1 MKKLATAILLLFF
14 SNAANSQI
22 TIVTGDF
29 ATGGDTLRVST
40 TNSAPANTSLATN
53 GLNALWDYSA
63 LVPASQDID
72 TFLSV
77 ASTGAIYSIYFANFG
92 FNSNRANIAARGLD
106 LSAAG
111 GAVPITDVYNFF
123 YNSSAN
129 YKQVGFGAN
138 ISGVSTPVP
147 YGNKDIVYNFP
158 CNYGNVDSSDS
169 NYSINVPSQ
178 GYAEGQQHRVNHVDG
193 WGTVITPFG
202 TFNALRVVSELTGS
216 DSVFISSFGF
226 GFSFPRTK
234 TREYKW
240 LTTNGDIPVLQINV
254 NVNGQNETV
263 TSIRYR
269 DIYRDLTVGLT
280 NNSQPIDA
288 RILPNPSS
296 GGTVTIELSNLKN
309 GQCEIGVYAINGT
322 LLKNITKNAVEG
334 RIALDELN
342 EMASGYYTINVRGE
356 LGTAS
361 LNWLKK

>member
-1 MKKLATAILLLFF
+1 MLLTF
-14 SNAANSQI
+14 SGYSFSQI
-22 TIVTGDF
+22 SIGTGDF
-29 ATGGDTLRVST
+29 AASGDTLRVSI
-40 TNSAPANTSLATN
+40 TNVAPANTSLSTN
-53 GLNALWDYSA
+53 GVNALWDYSG
-63 LVPASQDID
+63 LVPASQDLDSILAV
-72 TFLSV
+72 T
-77 ASTGAIYSIYFANFG
+77 STGAIYSIYFANFS
-92 FNSNRANIAARGLD
+92 FNTNRANLAARGVD

-111 GAVPITDVYNFF
+111 GAVPITDVYNFY
-123 YNSSAN
+123 YNSSGS
-129 YKQVGFGAN
+129 YKQIGFGAN

-147 YGNKDIVYNFP
+147 YTNKDIVYTFP
-158 CNYGNVDSSDS
+158 CNYGNTDSSDS

-216 DSVFISSFGF
+216 DSVFISNFGF

-240 LTTNGDIPVLQINV
+240 LTTNGKIPVLQINV

-280 NNSQPIDA
+280 NNPQPIDA
-288 RILPNPSS
+288 RIFPNPSN
-296 GGTVTIELSNLKN
+296 GGAVTIALSNLKN
-309 GQCEIGVYAINGT
+309 GQCEIGVYAINGS
-322 LLKNITKNAVEG
+322 LLKSISKNAVQG
-334 RIALDELN
+334 RIVLDELN
-342 EMASGYYTINVRGE
+342 DIADGYYTITVRGE